1 MIKTTEK
8 MRLYYYNEKK
18 RQVFGLGGLSMDGNR
33 WIFCP
38 ICNSKT
44 RTQIRKETELKHF
57 PLFCPKCKEETLINV
72 KEQKVTIVKGG

>member
-1 MIKTTEK
+1 MGIRDK
-8 MRLYYYNEKK
+8 LI
-18 RQVFGLGGLSMDGNR
+18 GLGGLSMDGNS
-33 WIFCP
+33 WILCP